1 MRVDIVREG
10 PVVRLSMSGCDAID
24 SANAAEV
31 KAESLRLLGEAPDV
45 VVDLKSVDFL
55 DSAGVGVL
63 VGLFK
68 NARLRGGR
76 ARFCNLTPGVRSV
89 LELIQLD
96 RIFEIYD
103 DVETAVRSS
112 GELNVVERAAAART
126 RSGTPRSGRG

>member
-1 MRVDIVREG
+1 MKLHLVREG
-10 PVVRLSMSGCDAID
+10 SLMRLSVSGCDAID

-31 KAESLRLLGEAPDV
+31 KAEALRLLGDASDV
-45 VVDLKSVDFL
+45 VVDLSGVEFL

-68 NARLRGGR
+68 NSRLHGGR
-76 ARFCNLTPGVRSV
+76 ARFCGLTPGVRSV

-103 DVETAVRSS
+103 DTETA
-112 GELNVVERAAAART
+112 ARL
-126 RSGTPRSGRG
+126 

>member
-1 MRVDIVREG
+1 MRVHIVRERT
-10 PVVRLSMSGCDAID
+10 VVRLSISGCDAID

-31 KAESLRLLGEAPDV
+31 KSEALRLLGDAPDI
-45 VVDLKSVDFL
+45 VVDLTSIDFL

-68 NARLRGGR
+68 HARLHGGR
-76 ARFCNLTPGVRSV
+76 ARFCGLTPGVRSV

-103 DVETAVRSS
+103 DVEAAVRS
-112 GELNVVERAAAART
+112 
-126 RSGTPRSGRG
+126 

>member
-1 MRVDIVREG
+1 MKVHVTREG
-10 PVVRLSMSGCDAID
+10 KAVRLSVSGCDAID
-24 SANAAEV
+24 CANAAEI
-31 KAESLRLLGEAPDV
+31 KAEALRLLGDAPDV
-45 VVDLKSVDFL
+45 VVDLSDVEFL

-76 ARFCNLTPGVRSV
+76 ARFCGLTPGVRSV

-103 DVETAVRSS
+103 DVEAAVRS
-112 GELNVVERAAAART
+112 
-126 RSGTPRSGRG
+126 

>member
-1 MRVDIVREG
+1 MVA
-10 PVVRLSMSGCDAID
+10 RLSVSGCDAID

-31 KAESLRLLGEAPDV
+31 KSEALRLLGDVPDV
-45 VVDLKSVDFL
+45 VVDLTGVDFL

-68 NARLRGGR
+68 NSRLRGGR
-76 ARFCNLTPGVRSV
+76 ARFCGMTPGVRSV

-103 DVETAVRSS
+103 DAEEAVR
-112 GELNVVERAAAART
+112 A
-126 RSGTPRSGRG
+126 

>member
-1 MRVDIVREG
+1 MRVHAVREG
-10 PVVRLSMSGCDAID
+10 TVVRLSVSGCDAID

-31 KAESLRLLGEAPDV
+31 KTEALRLLGDAPDV
-45 VVDLKSVDFL
+45 VVDLTGVDFL

-68 NARLRGGR
+68 HARLRGGR
-76 ARFCNLTPGVRSV
+76 ARFCGLTPGVRSV

-103 DVETAVRSS
+103 DVETAVRS
-112 GELNVVERAAAART
+112 
-126 RSGTPRSGRG
+126 